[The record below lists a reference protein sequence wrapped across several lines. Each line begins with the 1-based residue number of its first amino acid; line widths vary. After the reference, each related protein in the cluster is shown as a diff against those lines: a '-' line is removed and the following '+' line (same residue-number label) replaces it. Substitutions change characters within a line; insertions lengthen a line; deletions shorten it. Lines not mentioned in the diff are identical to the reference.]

1 VIEQVIAP
9 NPLMIAPFVVLL
21 AVIALAPLL
30 APDWWLRHYPKV
42 AFGLGAITLS
52 YYLFGL
58 HAHHRVLEV
67 AHEYVSFIALIGSL
81 FVVSGG
87 IHIAIKGE
95 ATPQENTVFLLI
107 GAVIANLL
115 GTTGASMVLIR
126 PWIRMN
132 KYRITTHHIVFFIF
146 IVSNVGGCLTPI
158 GDPPLFLGY
167 LKGIPFWWVAEHC
180 WPMWAFGVGALLA
193 IFYVVD
199 LRNYRRAPKEVRQ
212 ELAEPCDVWRFEG
225 LGNLVF
231 LAILIGAV
239 FIRHPLFLREVI
251 MVAVAAGSYFTTRK
265 SIHEANHFNFHPI
278 REVTI
283 LFVGIFAT
291 MIPALDWLQLNAGK
305 VMGEHTAAGWFYWG
319 SGTLSSVLDNA
330 PTYLSFLS
338 AIFGTFIDADIIGQ
352 VRHLV
357 ETHGADLAAV
367 TGPHAEEIK
376 QTFLALQKY
385 HPADLAAQT
394 VTLDEIEICFLLG
407 NLKYNAYVLAVSI
420 GAVFFGA
427 ATYIGNGPNFMVK
440 SIAHHQKVHT
450 PTFLGFIFKYTLPF
464 LLPVLLLTW
473 WVFFR

>member
-1 VIEQVIAP
+1 VTEQLIAP
-9 NPLMIAPFVVLL
+9 NPLMIAPFVALL
-21 AVIALAPLL
+21 ATIALAPLW
-30 APDWWLRHYPKV
+30 APAWWSRHYPKV
-42 AFGLGAITLS
+42 AFGLGAVTLA

-67 AHEYVSFIALIGSL
+67 AHEYVSFIMLIGSL

-87 IHIAIKGE
+87 IHIGVKGE
-95 ATPQENTVFLLI
+95 ATPRENTLFLLI

-132 KYRITTHHIVFFIF
+132 KYRITAHHIVFFVF

-180 WPMWAFGVGALLA
+180 WPMWAVGVGALLA
-193 IFYVVD
+193 IFYAVD
-199 LRNYRRAPKEVRQ
+199 SRNYRRAPKVVRD
-212 ELAEPCDVWRFEG
+212 ELAEPPDVWRFEG

-231 LAILIGAV
+231 LAVILVAV
-239 FIRHPLFLREVI
+239 FIAQPLFLREGL
-251 MVAVAAGSYFTTRK
+251 MAAAAAGSYFTTRK
-265 SIHEANHFNFHPI
+265 HVHEANHFNFHPI
-278 REVTI
+278 QEVAI

-291 MIPALDWLQLNAGK
+291 MMPALDWLQLNAHRLL
-305 VMGEHTAAGWFYWG
+305 GEHPGAGLFYWG

-338 AIFGTFIDADIIGQ
+338 AVFGSFIDADIVKQ
-352 VRHLV
+352 VQHLV
-357 ETHGADLAAV
+357 QTHGTDLAAV
-367 TGPHAEEIK
+367 TGAHAEEIR
-376 QTFLALQKY
+376 QTFAALQKY
-385 HPADLAAQT
+385 HATALNAGN
-394 VTLDEIEICFLLG
+394 VTLEQIEIGFLLG
-407 NLKYNAYVLAVSI
+407 NLKYNAYILAVSV

-440 SIAHHQKVHT
+440 AIADQQKIHT
-450 PTFLGFIFKYTLPF
+450 PSFLGYVLRYTLPC
-464 LLPVLLLTW
+464 LLPVLVLVW
-473 WVFFR
+473 WLFFR